1 MTIRKSDLPIDK
13 ITRDIGNL
21 FSKVKSNSSSAKGSI
36 ARGIDLGKI
45 AEGISS
51 NVLQKK
57 SDISTFEIMSSYDIN
72 NFISI
77 VESLRGREKGGPISS
92 GQPYLVGEKGPEMIV
107 PSSSGQVIT
116 NNNLKSVTHDRDI
129 GQLNRNTS
137 SKRLVIQPIITTN
150 TVTRVLN

>member
-77 VESLRGREKGGPISS
+77 VESLKGREKGGPISS

>member
-1 MTIRKSDLPIDK
+1 
-13 ITRDIGNL
+13 
-21 FSKVKSNSSSAKGSI
+21 
-36 ARGIDLGKI
+36 
-45 AEGISS
+45 
-51 NVLQKK
+51 
-57 SDISTFEIMSSYDIN
+57 MSSYDIN

-77 VESLRGREKGGPISS
+77 VESLKGREKGGPISS

-107 PSSSGQVIT
+107 PNSSGQVIT
-116 NNNLKSVTHDRDI
+116 NNNLKSVTYDRDI

>member
-36 ARGIDLGKI
+36 SRGIDLGKV
-45 AEGISS
+45 AEGILSD
-51 NVLQKK
+51 VLQKK
-57 SDISTFEIMSSYDIN
+57 SDISKFEIMSSYDIN

-77 VESLRGREKGGPISS
+77 VESLKGREKGGPISS

-107 PSSSGQVIT
+107 PNSSGQVIT
-116 NNNLKSVTHDRDI
+116 NNNLKSVTYDRDI